1 MSRIFN
7 RDFLATMSDADLQF
21 KINHYH
27 NAIEADRRRGRDTFD
42 LEVEYCY
49 LWSEDEQRQKRREA
63 HAQYVLQNPHLFTDD
78 DFNSEYETYEFD
90 LQDSMNY

>member
-7 RDFLATMSDADLQF
+7 RDFLATMPEADLQF
-21 KINHYH
+21 KLNHYR
-27 NAIEADRRRGRDTFD
+27 NAIEADRRRGRDTFE

-63 HAQYVLQNPHLFTDD
+63 HAQYVAQNPHLFVDEDADYSYD
-78 DFNSEYETYEFD
+78 DFDANAEY
-90 LQDSMNY
+90 